1 MRADK
6 PVSPPV
12 AQATKPVR
20 NADPQPKYQQET
32 PRQSMYPTPRAEAYS
47 HASQPE
53 YPQDRYAQTPP
64 SPTQQPVM
72 PPVGQG
78 PNPPQEPDAD
88 QQTQID
94 EIRDS
99 LREFRDAV
107 RELTESRSNRRYF

>member
-1 MRADK
+1 
-6 PVSPPV
+6 
-12 AQATKPVR
+12 
-20 NADPQPKYQQET
+20 
-32 PRQSMYPTPRAEAYS
+32 MYPAPRAEAYS

-64 SPTQQPVM
+64 SQQPEM

-78 PNPPQEPDAD
+78 PNPPREPDAD

-94 EIRDS
+94 EIRAS